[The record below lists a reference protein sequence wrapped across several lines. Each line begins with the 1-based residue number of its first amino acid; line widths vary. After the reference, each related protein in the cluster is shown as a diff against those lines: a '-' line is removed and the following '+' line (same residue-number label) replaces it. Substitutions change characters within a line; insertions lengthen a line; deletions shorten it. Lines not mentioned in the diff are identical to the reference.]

1 MRLMLR
7 IMATAVAAGAIVVTA
22 AAQARDRVGDEV
34 KPEVVK
40 SVKPEYTAEAKQ
52 AGIQGDVTLD
62 VVVLEDGS
70 VGDVK
75 VTQSLDAVHGLDDQ
89 AVKAARQW
97 LFKPGTKKG
106 KAVAV
111 HVDMVMT
118 FTLK

>member
-1 MRLMLR
+1 MRHILR
-7 IMATAVAAGAIVVTA
+7 IAVTMAAVATIATTA
-22 AAQARDRVGDEV
+22 AAQQREPKGTTQPV
-34 KPEVVK
+34 VVK
-40 SVKPEYTAEAKQ
+40 SVKPEYTAAAKE

-75 VTQSLDAVHGLDDQ
+75 VTQSLDAEHGLDDQ
-89 AVKAARQW
+89 AVKAAKQW
-97 LFKPGTKKG
+97 QFKPGTKNG
-106 KAVAV
+106 KPVPV

>member
-1 MRLMLR
+1 MRR
-7 IMATAVAAGAIVVTA
+7 IARIAVATVAVAAIAVTA
-22 AAQARDRVGDEV
+22 AAQARDQKGTTLPV
-34 KPEVVK
+34 VVK
-40 SVKPEYTAEAKQ
+40 SVKPEYTAAAKE

-75 VTQSLDAVHGLDDQ
+75 VTQSLDAEHGLDDQ
-89 AVKAARQW
+89 AVKAAKQW
-97 LFKPGTKKG
+97 QFKPGTKNG
-106 KAVAV
+106 KPIAV